1 MLNEERVILMTK
13 LASYEAGEGKKD
25 KAVGNFFRSDYVG
38 VQVLW
43 SIISA
48 SISFVICFALYLL
61 YDLEAFMGNIYKMD
75 LFVFA
80 QNVLIWFLVVVVGYA
95 LISYIIFTVKYSKAR
110 KSQKIYYNNLKKL
123 SSMYDERE

>member
-13 LASYEAGEGKKD
+13 LASYENGEGKKD

-43 SIISA
+43 SIINA
-48 SISFVICFALYLL
+48 AISFVVCFALYIL
-61 YDLEAFMGNIYKMD
+61 YDLEAFMEDIYKID

-80 QNVLIWFLVVVVGYA
+80 QNVLVWFLVVVVGYS
-95 LISYIIFTVKYSKAR
+95 LISYVVYTVKYNKAR
-110 KSQKIYYNNLKKL
+110 KSRKNYYNNLKKL

>member
-13 LASYEAGEGKKD
+13 LASYEKGEGKKD

-43 SIISA
+43 SIVCAAIA
-48 SISFVICFALYLL
+48 FVICFALYIL
-61 YDLEAFMGNIYKMD
+61 YDFEAFMSDIYKID

-80 QNVLIWFLVVVVGYA
+80 QNVLTWFLVTVLGYG
-95 LISYIIFTVKYSKAR
+95 LISYVVYSVKYAKAK
-110 KSQKIYYNNLKKL
+110 KSQKNYYNNLKKL
-123 SSMYDERE
+123 SGMYDERE

>member
-13 LASYEAGEGKKD
+13 LASYENGEGKKD

-43 SIISA
+43 SIVSA
-48 SISFVICFALYLL
+48 AISFVIVFALYIL
-61 YDLEAFMGNIYKMD
+61 YDFETFMGDIYKMD

-80 QNVLIWFLVVVVGYA
+80 QNVLVWFLVVVLGYA
-95 LISYIIFTVKYSKAR
+95 LISYVVYSVRYTKAR
-110 KSQKIYYNNLKKL
+110 KSQKNYYNNLKKL

>member
-43 SIISA
+43 SIVSA
-48 SISFVICFALYLL
+48 AISFVICFGLYLL

-110 KSQKIYYNNLKKL
+110 KNQKIYYNNLKKL

>member
-13 LASYEAGEGKKD
+13 LASYEKSEGKKD

-48 SISFVICFALYLL
+48 AVAFVICFALYIL
-61 YDLEAFMGNIYKMD
+61 YDLEAFMGDIYKID

-80 QNVLIWFLVVVVGYA
+80 QNVLVWFMATVLGYG
-95 LISYIIFTVKYSKAR
+95 LISYVVYSVKYAKAKR
-110 KSQKIYYNNLKKL
+110 SQKIYYNNLKKL
-123 SSMYDERE
+123 AGMYDERE

>member
-13 LASYEAGEGKKD
+13 LASYENSEGKKD

-43 SIISA
+43 SVVSA
-48 SISFVICFALYLL
+48 AISFIVGFALYIL
-61 YDLEAFMGNIYKMD
+61 YDFEEFMGDIYKID

-80 QNVLIWFLVVVVGYA
+80 QNVLVWFLAVVIGYA
-95 LISYIIFTVKYSKAR
+95 LIAYVVYSLKYAKAK
-110 KSQKIYYNNLKKL
+110 KSQKNYLNNLKKL

>member
-13 LASYEAGEGKKD
+13 LASYEEGEGKKD

-43 SIISA
+43 SIVSA
-48 SISFVICFALYLL
+48 AISFVICFALYIL
-61 YDLEAFMGNIYKMD
+61 YDLESFMGDIYKID

-80 QNVLIWFLVVVVGYA
+80 QNVLVWFLVVVVGYA
-95 LISYIIFTVKYSKAR
+95 LVSYVIYSVKYSRAK
-110 KSQKIYYNNLKKL
+110 KNQKIYYNNLKKL

>member
-1 MLNEERVILMTK
+1 MLTEERVILMTK
-13 LASYEAGEGKKD
+13 LASYEMSEGKKD

-48 SISFVICFALYLL
+48 AIAFVICFALYIL
-61 YDLEAFMGNIYKMD
+61 YDLEAFMEDIYKID

-80 QNVLIWFLVVVVGYA
+80 QNVLIWFLAVVLG
-95 LISYIIFTVKYSKAR
+95 
-110 KSQKIYYNNLKKL
+110 
-123 SSMYDERE
+123 

>member
-43 SIISA
+43 SIVSA
-48 SISFVICFALYLL
+48 AISFVICFGLYLL